1 MAKES
6 LSYMD
11 LAPQPPPDA
20 PAPPPGPEAIR
31 SHRVMRR
38 ILVAGTLSII
48 GILIAGMILIAV
60 RRPHRGSSLTEAT
73 SNMKSLHL
81 AILEFDSDYGSFPD
95 ASTMA
100 EIKATTSTTLP
111 LGTTS
116 SNEIFRQLMAT
127 TVRSESAFWART
139 AITPRKPDNNIS
151 GGHALEK
158 GECAFAYI
166 AGLSASDDP
175 ATPIMMAPVDPA
187 GRCFERTKDYG
198 NKSVIL
204 FIDGSVKHLP
214 VDKHG
219 QVQLNGM
226 DLFDPRQP
234 FWKGKTPDI
243 KWPE

>member
-1 MAKES
+1 
-6 LSYMD
+6 MD
-11 LAPQPPPDA
+11 LPSQPPPDA

-31 SHRVMRR
+31 SQILFRC
-38 ILVAGTLSII
+38 ILVV
-48 GILIAGMILIAV
+48 GILAAILSAMVLLAPVFIKDIN
-60 RRPHRGSSLTEAT
+60 RRNVPRTEA
-73 SNMKSLHL
+73 SNNAKQIHL
-81 AILEFDSDYGSFPD
+81 ALLDFDSDYGSFPD
-95 ASTMA
+95 ASTIA
-100 EIKATTSTTLP
+100 DVKTSTSTTLP

-116 SNEIFRQLMAT
+116 SNEIFRQLIAT
-127 TVRSESAFWART
+127 TVKSESVFWART
-139 AITPRKPDNNIS
+139 AITPRKPDKNIS

-187 GRCFERTKDYG
+187 GRCFERTKDYS
-198 NKSVIL
+198 NTAVIL
-204 FIDGSVKHLP
+204 FIDGSVRHLP

-219 QVQLNGM
+219 HVEINGM

-234 FWKGKTPDI
+234 FWKGKAPDI